1 MIKAESALPMYKQI
15 ASILTKEI
23 REHRYGDGGSIG
35 THTDLAERFGVS
47 LITIR
52 KAIKILAD
60 ENLVETQQG
69 KGTFAK
75 STILQDD
82 LHHLTGVSNIIS
94 QQNLQA
100 QVVVRTM
107 SFVETPQH
115 FSDKTKEAMGDIC
128 LYVERLHVI
137 DEVVIGYAKLYLPL
151 FYGRRLSRKDIEEKT
166 IYQLYED
173 KLGVKLGKGVQ
184 YISADMADDEMA
196 ETLEVDAGT
205 PILRVERESY
215 AADGTLIEIMELFYE
230 YSHYRFRVELDL
242 ASR

>member
-1 MIKAESALPMYKQI
+1 MINAESALPMYKQI
-15 ASILTKEI
+15 ADILKREI
-23 REHRYGDGGSIG
+23 HENRYGDNGSIG
-35 THTDLAERFGVS
+35 THTDLATRFGVS
-47 LITIR
+47 LITVR
-52 KAIKILAD
+52 QAIKILTE

-75 STILQDD
+75 GTILQDD
-82 LHHLTGVSNIIS
+82 LHYLRGVSNIIS

-100 QVVVRTM
+100 QVEVRTM
-107 SFVETPQH
+107 NFVNTPKH
-115 FSDKTKEAMGDIC
+115 FSDKNKKAMGETC
-128 LYVERLHVI
+128 LYIERLHVI

-151 FYGRRLSRKDIEEKT
+151 LYGRRLSRKDIEDNT

-173 KLGVKLGKGVQ
+173 KLGVQLGKGVQ
-184 YISADMADDEMA
+184 YIAADIADGEIADV
-196 ETLEVDAGT
+196 LDVDART
-205 PILRVERESY
+205 PLLKVERESY

>member
-1 MIKAESALPMYKQI
+1 MINAESALPMYKQI
-15 ASILTKEI
+15 ASILKKEI
-23 REHRYGDGGSIG
+23 REHRYGDSGSIG

-52 KAIKILAD
+52 KAIKMLAE

-75 STILQDD
+75 ATILQDD
-82 LHHLTGVSNIIS
+82 LHYLTGVSNIIS

-107 SFVETPQH
+107 TFVNTPNH
-115 FSDKTKEAMGDIC
+115 FSDKNKEAMGQTC
-128 LYVERLHVI
+128 LYIERLHII

-151 FYGRRLSRKDIEEKT
+151 SYGRRLSRKDVEDNT

-184 YISADMADDEMA
+184 YISADAADDEMA
-196 ETLEVDAGT
+196 EILDVDART
-205 PILRVERESY
+205 PILKVERESY